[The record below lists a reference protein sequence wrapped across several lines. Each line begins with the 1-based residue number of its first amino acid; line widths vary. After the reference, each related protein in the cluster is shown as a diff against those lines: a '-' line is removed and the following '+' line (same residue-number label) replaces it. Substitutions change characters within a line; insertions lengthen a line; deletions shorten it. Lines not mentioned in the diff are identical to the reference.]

1 MSNRRDP
8 AAVFGKIYE
17 AAIKAGEV
25 ERVSPNRS
33 YYAAH
38 LARAERIL
46 VEAGNPADPPT
57 STPAW
62 YARRILYQSLQLE
75 TERDRGDID
84 AVIETAVTIGML
96 LRELA
101 VTQKHGGAVAFH
113 AEQAEVLS
121 TANTSRTNKAKATSS
136 TWQAKANEAWKRH
149 PTYSVKRVA
158 EIIAGGANP
167 NTVRRKIRKPG
178 K

>member
-1 MSNRRDP
+1 MSKRREP

-17 AAIKAGEV
+17 AAIRAGEV
-25 ERVSPNRS
+25 ERVSPNGS

-38 LARAERIL
+38 VARAERIV
-46 VEAGNPADPPT
+46 VEAGNPVDPPT

-62 YARRILYQSLQLE
+62 YARRILYQSVQLE
-75 TERDRGDID
+75 AERDRGDID
-84 AVIETAVTIGML
+84 AVIETAMTIGML

-101 VTQKHGGAVAFH
+101 ITVKHGGAVAFH

-121 TANTSRTNKAKATSS
+121 TANTSRTNEAKVKISKL
-136 TWQAKANEAWKRH
+136 QAKANEVWKRH
-149 PTYSVKRVA
+149 PTFSAKSVA
-158 EIIAGGANP
+158 GIIAGEENP
-167 NTVRRKIRKPG
+167 NTVRRKIRKP